1 MLKLHMFFLTV
12 ALLTGCQTGDAALT
26 ANNTPTAVTGSA
38 ASAIAGDMASRF
50 AEQIGSPS
58 TTTIK
63 LEKSETEYAIA
74 LEAAFKGWG
83 YTVTQDRKSA
93 KKEKPLELAYSID
106 VFEGQ
111 ILARLTTPSIAL
123 ARAYTQTASGATPA
137 SPLSIMRHN

>member
-1 MLKLHMFFLTV
+1 MFFLTV
-12 ALLTGCQTGDAALT
+12 TMLTGCQTGDEALT
-26 ANNTPTAVTGSA
+26 ANNTPTAVTRSA

-63 LEKSETEYAIA
+63 LVKSETEYAIA
-74 LEAAFKGWG
+74 LEAAFKGWV
-83 YTVTQDRKSA
+83 YSVAQVRKPTKS
-93 KKEKPLELAYSID
+93 ERPIELAYSID

-111 ILARLTTPSIAL
+111 ILARLTTPTIAL

-137 SPLSIMRHN
+137 SPLSVMRHN